1 MFVIP
6 ELSKTIDEL
15 LEESQKDLVKLTREL
30 DTEIYSNQLDL
41 DSIIKKAVVP
51 NTELLIT
58 KLTKLME
65 D

>member
-51 NTELLIT
+51 NTELLII